1 MTEEEFAEREERK
14 KIKVNNVMDFGAR
27 GNGET
32 DDTDA
37 IQKAINDLYKYPVVG
52 DGVYKYP
59 TKEGKSVLIKEGGIV
74 YFPAGHYVVT
84 KPITITKAGITLE
97 GETPT
102 VSKIMPIG
110 QLKEGSITYDN
121 EVNGNAVFDFVYYS
135 EDGMTGNRSFIRN
148 IGIKNLGFNGMKIDK
163 TTFIR
168 ILQPYDLCVFENL
181 IFLNLRGTAVEAISA
196 YSSEPHTEKEPK
208 FVGQGLVL
216 RDIHIDNSAT
226 ILLNNK
232 ETGEAT
238 NKLLDRGRTQDA
250 TAPVIHLENI
260 NESSLTN
267 VKIIA
272 CSGEVG
278 DDGKL
283 KLVKDAKG
291 NVNTIPGHAARI
303 GVLTEG
309 CQGITIKESAF
320 AQLKE
325 PAIQVQRGTYGKQ
338 QTGLFH
344 FIQGN
349 TFEETIGGG
358 VKIDGGKEPAL
369 EGGRKGVSEVT
380 ISENRFLGNSTSKY
394 YYMLDNCDLVTIKD
408 RCSVSIGKGALN
420 TTVHAVD
427 INRSEEELKILD
439 EGTRSI
445 IMGRK
450 YNFSDQTDA
459 YTFSTRVTP
468 RRFTMPVVKKVDLLA
483 ETSQK
488 IEGDMALV
496 QSEESSELAVI
507 KRFNLPA
514 PINTDKAYSLRWVNM
529 RDELLFKAEINN
541 VKEFHATDSV
551 IEGTYVGEI
560 SIKKIRAT
568 AIFLEGKLSKTLQK
582 TVVLQTGALNSDS
595 SFSIDTTSLGLDILN
610 CTSFYI
616 EGIDMYNNTQCFTE
630 VPINFEASITVN
642 PYSLKAPLYLT
653 GTCTSLI
660 KSFRLVTLDSTATPT
675 QGGTISNGSFNFY
688 ANGKV
693 VRGKVNILVGLD
705 AMGNERGERVE
716 IMIID

>member
-1 MTEEEFAEREERK
+1 MAEREMRK
-14 KIKVNNVMDFGAR
+14 KIKVNNVMDFGAV
-27 GNGET
+27 GNGEK
-32 DDTDA
+32 DDTEA
-37 IQKAINDLYKYPVVG
+37 IQKAIDDLFKYPVVG
-52 DGVYKYP
+52 SGVYKYP
-59 TKEGKSVLIKEGGIV
+59 TKEGKDILIKEGGIV
-74 YFPAGHYVVT
+74 YFPAGHYIVT
-84 KPITITKAGITLE
+84 RPINITKAGIILE
-97 GETPT
+97 GDTPT
-102 VSKIMPIG
+102 SSIILPRGVLVG
-110 QLKEGSITYDN
+110 DTITYDGKTD
-121 EVNGNAVFDFVYYS
+121 GNTVFDFVYYNG
-135 EDGMTGNRSFIRN
+135 DKMTGNRSFIRN
-148 IGIKNLGFNGMKIDK
+148 VGMRNLGVNGRMLNK
-163 TTFIR
+163 TSIVR
-168 ILQPYDLCVFENL
+168 ILRPYDLCVFENL
-181 IFLNLRGTAVEAISA
+181 MFLNVRGTAIEAISA
-196 YSSEPHTEKEPK
+196 YPFEPHTAGEEK
-208 FVGQGLVL
+208 FVGQGLIL

-226 ILLNNK
+226 ILLQNK
-232 ETGEAT
+232 ETGEAI
-238 NKLLDRGRTQDA
+238 NKLLDKGRTQDA

-272 CSGEVG
+272 CSGDVG

-283 KLVKDAKG
+283 ILMKDAKG
-291 NVNTIPGHAARI
+291 NVTTVPGHAARI

-325 PAIQVQRGTYGKQ
+325 PAIQIQRGTYGKQ

-344 FIQGN
+344 FVQGN
-349 TFEETIGGG
+349 TFEEITGGG
-358 VKIDGGKEPAL
+358 VKIEGGKEPAL
-369 EGGRKGVSEVT
+369 EGDKKGVSEVT

-394 YYMLDNCDLVTIKD
+394 YYSLDNCDLVTIKD

-450 YNFSDQTDA
+450 YNFSDNTDA

-468 RRFTMPVVKKVDLLA
+468 RRFTMPVVKKADLLA
-483 ETSQK
+483 ETAQK

-496 QSEESSELAVI
+496 QSEEFSELAVV

-514 PINTDKAYSLRWVNM
+514 PISTNKAYSLRWVNM
-529 RDELLFKAEINN
+529 RDELLFKAEIDS
-541 VKEFHATDSV
+541 VKEFYATESV
-551 IEGTYVGEI
+551 IEGTYVGENI
-560 SIKKIRAT
+560 IKKIRAT
-568 AIFLEGKLSKTLQK
+568 AIFLEGKLSKNLKK
-582 TVVLQTGALNSDS
+582 TVVLETSTLNLDS
-595 SFSIDTTSLGLDILN
+595 TFSVDVTSLGTDILN
-610 CTSFYI
+610 CTELYI
-616 EGIDMYNNTQCFTE
+616 EGVDMYNNTQCFTK

-660 KSFRLVTLDSTATPT
+660 KSFRLVTLDSTVTPT
-675 QGGTISNGSFNFY
+675 QGGTISNGTFSFY
-688 ANGKV
+688 ANGKLAK
-693 VRGKVNILVGLD
+693 GKVNVLVGLD

-716 IMIID
+716 ITITD